1 MLRLTNRDQL
11 FVGIDKWMDHVTS
24 LSNKV
29 AQGLVA
35 EVFDKAVSEAN
46 KSALEQFYQRD
57 FMQKTQS
64 TALEKLPTSIF
75 KL

>member
-1 MLRLTNRDQL
+1 MRSAKSFLVSPLGYLKLRL
-11 FVGIDKWMDHVTS
+11 
-24 LSNKV
+24 
-29 AQGLVA
+29 A
-35 EVFDKAVSEAN
+35 EVFDKAVNEAN
-46 KSALEQFYQRD
+46 KSALEQFCQRD

>member
-1 MLRLTNRDQL
+1 L
-11 FVGIDKWMDHVTS
+11 
-24 LSNKV
+24 
-29 AQGLVA
+29 A

-64 TALEKLPTSIF
+64 TALEKLPTSISQ
-75 KL
+75 L